1 MLNSSS
7 RSLVSFRVRHDEIG
21 EKPLQHTNP
30 YLFQGDDWTRKMAKK
45 IPVPKPSDDRIP
57 SNHGGVN
64 YRPPDQ
70 RPSREDSRRGLIIVA
85 LMTPFLIM
93 AVLAIINIFS
103 PLDEG
108 VFISG
113 VVLLLI
119 YIIFL
124 FLAVR
129 RRGRRQ

>member
-1 MLNSSS
+1 
-7 RSLVSFRVRHDEIG
+7 
-21 EKPLQHTNP
+21 
-30 YLFQGDDWTRKMAKK
+30 
-45 IPVPKPSDDRIP
+45 
-57 SNHGGVN
+57 
-64 YRPPDQ
+64 
-70 RPSREDSRRGLIIVA
+70 
-85 LMTPFLIM
+85 MTPFLIM

>member
-1 MLNSSS
+1 
-7 RSLVSFRVRHDEIG
+7 
-21 EKPLQHTNP
+21 
-30 YLFQGDDWTRKMAKK
+30 
-45 IPVPKPSDDRIP
+45 
-57 SNHGGVN
+57 VN